1 MSQPSGINLLKR
13 SLSLQVAI
21 LAAFACEAG
30 TASHY
35 HAEPLP
41 GGGRRVTN
49 TGPSP
54 WTPET
59 EWKLEEDLTLGTPDG
74 EGPEVFW
81 LITAFRVTPEGMIY
95 VLDYMSQE
103 IRVFDPSGDFSHSVG
118 KKGMGPGEFI
128 AATDFHL
135 APDGRV
141 LVPDLRTARYSLFGH
156 DGTFLTSYPRRV
168 RGSAPFGGFT
178 PDGRYVD
185 WGTAFPDEGPEVVAG
200 PTIVYEPVRLSANFS
215 EADSFPPL
223 EFATEMTADG
233 RSPQLQ
239 SFFAGVLIGYQDQAG
254 RIWFAH
260 SREYRIFRRG
270 LEGDTTLVFS
280 LPAVPAEVT
289 EEDREAA
296 VRERF
301 NSRPEMAARYLEGMS
316 RTKPVIRGVFGDNAG
331 HVYVVPELA
340 GVRAGTVLD
349 VFRDTGEYLGRMDL
363 PVAMHVP
370 PLASATRDHLYYVV
384 ADELDVPRLS
394 RFRIIRPG

>member
-1 MSQPSGINLLKR
+1 MLKR
-13 SLSLQVAI
+13 SLSLQVVI
-21 LAAFACEAG
+21 LAALACEAG
-30 TASHY
+30 TTSHY

-49 TGPSP
+49 TGSSP

-59 EWKLEEDLTLGTPDG
+59 EWKLEENLTLGTPDG
-74 EGPEVFW
+74 EGPEVFG

-103 IRVFDPSGDFSHSVG
+103 VRAFDPSGEFSHSLG
-118 KKGMGPGEFI
+118 KKGRGPGEFT
-128 AATDFHL
+128 AAADFHL

-141 LVPDLRTARYSLFGH
+141 LVPDLRTARYSLFGR
-156 DGTFLTSYPRRV
+156 DGAFLTSYPRRV

-185 WGTAFPDEGPEVVAG
+185 WGAAFPDEGPEVVGG
-200 PTIVYEPVRLSANFS
+200 PTIVFEPIRLSADFS
-215 EADSFPPL
+215 KADSLPPL
-223 EFATEMTADG
+223 EFETEMTADG
-233 RSPQLQ
+233 RSPQI
-239 SFFAGVLIGYQDQAG
+239 FFAGRPIGYQDQAG
-254 RIWFAH
+254 RIWFAN

-270 LEGDTTLVFS
+270 LEGDTSLVFS
-280 LPAVPAEVT
+280 LPAVAAEVT
-289 EEDREAA
+289 EEDREA

-301 NSRPEMAARYLEGMS
+301 NSRPELATRYLEAMS

-363 PVAMHVP
+363 PVPMHVP
-370 PLASATRDHLYYVV
+370 GSGLLASATHDHLYYVV
-384 ADELDVPRLS
+384 VDELDVPRLS

>member
-1 MSQPSGINLLKR
+1 MLKR
-13 SLSLQVAI
+13 ALSLQVAI

-30 TASHY
+30 TPSHY

-41 GGGRRVTN
+41 GGGRRVSN
-49 TGPSP
+49 TGSSS

-59 EWKLEEDLTLGTPDG
+59 EWKLEENITLGTRDG
-74 EGPEVFW
+74 EGPEVFG
-81 LITAFRVTPEGMIY
+81 LITAFRVTPEGTIY
-95 VLDYMSQE
+95 ILDYMSQE
-103 IRVFDPSGDFSHSVG
+103 VRVFDPSGEFSHSLG
-118 KKGMGPGEFI
+118 NKGSGPGEFTM
-128 AATDFHL
+128 ATDFHL

-141 LVPDLRTARYSLFGH
+141 LVPDPRTARYSLFGH
-156 DGTFLTSYPRRV
+156 DGAFLTSYPRRV
-168 RGSAPFGGFT
+168 QGSAPFGGFT

-200 PTIVYEPVRLSANFS
+200 PSIVYEPVRLSADFS
-215 EADSFPPL
+215 QADSFPPL
-223 EFATEMTADG
+223 KFETEMTADG
-233 RSPQLQ
+233 RSPQ
-239 SFFAGVLIGYQDQAG
+239 SFFAGRLIGYQDQAG

-260 SREYRIFRRG
+260 SREYQIFRRG

-280 LPAVPAEVT
+280 LPAVAAEVA
-289 EEDREAA
+289 EEDREA

-316 RTKPVIRGVFGDNAG
+316 QTKPIIRGVFSDDAG

-370 PLASATRDHLYYVV
+370 PSGPLASATRNHLYYVV
-384 ADELDVPRLS
+384 ADEFDVPRLS
-394 RFRIIRPG
+394 RFRITRPG